1 MAARVEAAT
10 MGGGEIDEESDERGS
25 MWDLDQKLDQSM
37 DEEAGR
43 LRNMYKEKVYFYY
56 FYHPNLIIIT
66 TTISTQKNLVS
77 KLDLVN
83 AEILGSSASAAFV
96 SEPRC
101 CVWRSRDFSS
111 LCFLQY
117 IPSWDQRS

>member
-43 LRNMYKEKVYFYY
+43 LRNMYKEKVYF
-56 FYHPNLIIIT
+56 LIFNFFLLLQQT
-66 TTISTQKNLVS
+66 PNLVS
-77 KLDLVN
+77 KLNLVI
-83 AEILGSSASAAFV
+83 AEILCSSASAAFV
-96 SEPRC
+96 SEPWC
-101 CVWRSRDFSS
+101 CVWRLRDFSS

>member
-56 FYHPNLIIIT
+56 FYHPNPLYYYNNHIHT
-66 TTISTQKNLVS
+66 KKSCL
-77 KLDLVN
+77 
-83 AEILGSSASAAFV
+83 
-96 SEPRC
+96 
-101 CVWRSRDFSS
+101 
-111 LCFLQY
+111 
-117 IPSWDQRS
+117 